1 MILRKYEEIMDQIV
15 VTDEMRERI
24 LQNIGR
30 QSRHSHTSRFN
41 KNQLYILAAAAVL
54 LLVCGV
60 TFGVDRGN
68 RTASEQMPE
77 TELARSMDSE
87 AIAESTEDTTATVTA
102 DAATGTDNAKVTAD
116 AADSVEESSVTAEA
130 DDSTAGS
137 AADEALSASSYYA
150 QEYPSAQTLSWA
162 IAFPVSDIE
171 TLPFRVRQTTYM
183 DICGMA
189 EITYTG
195 KEEGEEVSYRKSIGT
210 EDNSGDY
217 NTYAVV
223 IDGAIGDNPLTIK
236 GDGTLVY
243 LAVWTDGT
251 YSYSIYVPNG
261 CSEEAM
267 QTMID
272 ESAQ

>member
-1 MILRKYEEIMDQIV
+1 MILSRYEEIMDQIV

-41 KNQLYILAAAAVL
+41 RNQLYILAAAAVL

-68 RTASEQMPE
+68 RTASEQRPE
-77 TELARSMDSE
+77 TELARSLESE
-87 AIAESTEDTTATVTA
+87 AIAESTED
-102 DAATGTDNAKVTAD
+102 
-116 AADSVEESSVTAEA
+116 AADSVEES
-130 DDSTAGS
+130 
-137 AADEALSASSYYA
+137 AADEAVSASSYYA

-183 DICGMA
+183 DIAGMA
-189 EITYTG
+189 EITYIG
-195 KEEGEEVSYRKSIGT
+195 KEDGEEVSYRKSIGT

-223 IDGAIGDNPLTIK
+223 TDAAIGDYPLTLK

-243 LAVWTDGT
+243 LATWTDGT
-251 YSYSIYVPNG
+251 YAYSIYVPNG

-267 QTMID
+267 QTMIK
-272 ESAQ
+272 EIAQ